1 MASARTQ
8 VVSPRRKPYYL
19 MRSLTLGLSI
29 GDEEVQQI
37 EQREVSLSTVST
49 A

>member
-8 VVSPRRKPYYL
+8 GVSPRREPYFL
-19 MRSLTLGLSI
+19 MRSLNLGLSI

-37 EQREVSLSTVST
+37 EQRDGQLE
-49 A
+49 